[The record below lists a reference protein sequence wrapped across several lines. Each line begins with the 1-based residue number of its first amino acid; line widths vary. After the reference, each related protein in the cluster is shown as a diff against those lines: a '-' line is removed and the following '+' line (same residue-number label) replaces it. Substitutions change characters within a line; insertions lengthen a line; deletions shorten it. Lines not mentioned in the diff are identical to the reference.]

1 MLFALLRFL
10 TLFIP
15 YGLLLLFVRG
25 KKTIQTNLRTLSG
38 RRLNAFMLSENY
50 GILIMKEKYIDD
62 RLKKLKQKQDKIN
75 KQNEALAKEFNS
87 LSFEAREIIF
97 NTPGEE
103 EE

>member
-25 KKTIQTNLRTLSG
+25 KKTVQTNLKTLSG

-50 GILIMKEKYIDD
+50 GILVMKEKYIDD
-62 RLKKLKQKQDKIN
+62 RLKKLKKKAIM
-75 KQNEALAKEFNS
+75 
-87 LSFEAREIIF
+87 
-97 NTPGEE
+97 
-103 EE
+103 